1 MRITR
6 WKIVLLSVFVAIEL
20 NLLASPKSC
29 DIRVLGHPFLLHEL
43 LLLTRHLYLGLN
55 VALSRI
61 IPHFLNESQGISD
74 MEVYQQF
81 HVSQVLKTQA
91 LQEYQSTIQPFMQED
106 GTLMEELRT
115 ELNRLQAEQQQPQS
129 RPHVNAISQPA
140 S

>member
-43 LLLTRHLYLGLN
+43 LLLMRHLYLSLN

-61 IPHFLNESQGISD
+61 IPHFVNESQGISD
-74 MEVYQQF
+74 TEVYQQLQI
-81 HVSQVLKTQA
+81 SQYCKTQA
-91 LQEYQSTIQPFMQED
+91 LQEYHTTLQPFTRED
-106 GTLMEELRT
+106 GSLIEELRT
-115 ELNRLQAEQQQPQS
+115 ELSRLQAEQQQPLS
-129 RPHVNAISQPA
+129 RPHANAVSQPV